1 MRLLSGAIAL
11 CFLTA
16 CGGGGSDS
24 PVVEPT
30 PVIAEPQS
38 YEKLLE
44 LMSDASPT
52 KDSSFYLLP
61 DSDDYDNIPQDP
73 LNPLTDAKVEV
84 GKLIYHDPAFATEGV
99 AVRTKTWSCAS
110 LTTMR
115 QVGVS

>member
-44 LMSDASPT
+44 LMSGA
-52 KDSSFYLLP
+52 
-61 DSDDYDNIPQDP
+61 
-73 LNPLTDAKVEV
+73 
-84 GKLIYHDPAFATEGV
+84 
-99 AVRTKTWSCAS
+99 
-110 LTTMR
+110 
-115 QVGVS
+115 